1 MLIINYDLLCLL
13 YFLLSAAISQSF
25 NPIAELVISIGI
37 ESKEATAEFQI
48 HPVTI
53 EAKVRKCSI

>member
-25 NPIAELVISIGI
+25 NPIAKLVISIGI
-37 ESKEATAEFQI
+37 ESKEATVEFQI
-48 HPVTI
+48 HPVTT